1 MSPDDLNSGTAQV
14 DKDGRILSVNAGLC
28 RMFGYSAEEFQQSSF
43 WNLLEEAERSSFK
56 QNFAALAAQTAPL
69 LHARLRFLH
78 SNGSSLQA
86 LVNILWFHDYL
97 KNTPYGVAFVQ
108 EIPLPQ
114 INGPHELNYSRLQ
127 HGLIE
132 ALPDP
137 IFYRD
142 LDGRFIGCNRA
153 FETLIGVPRDQ
164 FIGKTSLPAA
174 LRIPA
179 RIFELAK
186 PGAGCSDKVAIHE
199 ESFYDRLGAWHEMQ
213 LKVAPFR
220 TEHGLPGGLIGIL
233 FDITAFTLKTKEI
246 EQYAYSDPL
255 TKLPNRILFHDRLNH
270 AIARGMRDGE
280 PAAVFFIDL
289 YRFKEIND
297 ALGHACGDQILQ
309 AVAKRLRNAVRE
321 SDTAAR
327 LGGDEFVV
335 LLPRTSSLESSVKVA
350 EKILAALSQPFN
362 LLAQEVQ
369 IGSNIGIAIFP
380 RDGKDAETLLKN
392 ADSAMYAGK
401 KEGANT
407 LRFFSIDHRTVQ
419 RDGKMDFWD
428 IP

>member
-1 MSPDDLNSGTAQV
+1 MSPDDLNSGMAQV
-14 DKDGRILSVNAGLC
+14 DKDGRIMSVDEGLC
-28 RMFGYSAEEFQQSSF
+28 RLLGYAAEEFQDCSF
-43 WNLLEEAERSSFK
+43 WNLLEDAERFPFK
-56 QNFAALAAQTAPL
+56 QRFADAAAQVQPL

-78 SNGSSLQA
+78 SKGSSLQA
-86 LVNILWFHDYL
+86 LVNLLWFHDYL
-97 KNTPYGVAFVQ
+97 KNSPYAVAFVQ

-114 INGPHELNYSRLQ
+114 IGDKVDLNYSSLQ

-153 FETLIGVPRDQ
+153 FENLIGVPREQ
-164 FIGKTSLPAA
+164 FIGKTYLPAA

-186 PGAGCSDKVAIHE
+186 LGTDCTDKVAIHE
-199 ESFYDRLGAWHEMQ
+199 ESFYDRLGAWHEVQ

-220 TEHGLPGGLIGIL
+220 TEHGMPGGLIGIL

-270 AIARGMRDGE
+270 AIARGLRDGE
-280 PAAVFFIDL
+280 SAAVFFIDL

-335 LLPRTSSLESSVKVA
+335 LLPRTSSLESTVKVA

-362 LLAQEVQ
+362 LLAQEVE
-369 IGSNIGIAIFP
+369 IGCNIGIAIFP
-380 RDGKDAETLLKN
+380 RDGKDVDTLLKN
-392 ADSAMYAGK
+392 ADSAMYVGK

-407 LRFFSIDHRTVQ
+407 LRFFSLDHRTVQ

>member
-1 MSPDDLNSGTAQV
+1 MSPDELNSGMAQL
-14 DKDGRILSVNAGLC
+14 DKDGRILSVDEGLC
-28 RMFGYSAEEFQQSSF
+28 RMFGYSSEEFQESSF
-43 WNLLEEAERSSFK
+43 WNLLEDAARSSFK
-56 QNFAALAAQTAPL
+56 QRFAEAAAQTQPL

-78 SNGSSLQA
+78 SNGSPLQA
-86 LVNILWFHDYL
+86 LVNLLWFHDYL
-97 KNTPYGVAFVQ
+97 KNSPYAVAFVQ
-108 EIPLPQ
+108 EIPLLP
-114 INGPHELNYSRLQ
+114 IHGHPDLNYSSLQ
-127 HGLIE
+127 HGMIE

-153 FETLIGVPRDQ
+153 FENLIGVPREQ
-164 FIGKTSLPAA
+164 FIGKTYLPAA

-186 PGAGCSDKVAIHE
+186 PGADGGDKVAIHE
-199 ESFYDRLGAWHEMQ
+199 ESFYDRLGGWHEVQ

-220 TEHGLPGGLIGIL
+220 TEHGMPGGLIGIL
-233 FDITAFTLKTKEI
+233 YDITALTQKTKEI

-255 TKLPNRILFHDRLNH
+255 TQLPNRILFHDRLNQ
-270 AIARGMRDGE
+270 AIARGLRDGE

-335 LLPRTSSLESSVKVA
+335 LLPRTRSMESTVKVA
-350 EKILAALSQPFN
+350 EKILASLSQPFN

-380 RDGKDAETLLKN
+380 RDGKDVESLLKN
-392 ADSAMYAGK
+392 ADSAMYVGK

-407 LRFFSIDHRTVQ
+407 LRFFSIDHQAVQ